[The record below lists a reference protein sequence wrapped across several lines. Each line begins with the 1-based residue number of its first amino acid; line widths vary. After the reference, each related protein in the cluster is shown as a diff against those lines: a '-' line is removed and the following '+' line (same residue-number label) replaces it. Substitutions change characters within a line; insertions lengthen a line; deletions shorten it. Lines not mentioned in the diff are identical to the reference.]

1 MELLEIEQTRRY
13 EVFDSSLDSV
23 LVLRP
28 VREVSTYLPNFIIDY
43 ANKRALDVSGRS
55 MATLAGRHFTDA
67 YPEAVEAGLLDTFL
81 KVLQSGDPYENSDF
95 NYKARIN
102 GVHFS
107 GLFHLQASK
116 FEDSVIVAFRDVTT
130 QRQRDRQWA
139 GERAEA
145 VAIQR
150 AFIPDE
156 LPHFPGLKVGAAYT
170 PASGS
175 QLGGD
180 WFDCFLI
187 DHSVVMIVGD
197 VAGHGI
203 HSAAVMGQLRNA
215 ARAYAHEAP
224 IADEIVG
231 RVNRMLCRLQPNE
244 LASMIVAVWDP
255 RTGILNRCTAG
266 HPPLLRCRK
275 GETEF
280 LISSPGPLLGADV
293 DYTYESAEKLL
304 RFGTTIVFYSD
315 GLIESRNQDLTEGM
329 AALRDEADSLREF
342 EPQEI
347 CDALMAWR
355 LTDSSLD
362 DDMCVLAARL
372 G

>member
-1 MELLEIEQTRRY
+1 VLSLEIERSHQY
-13 EVFDSSLDSV
+13 EVFDGSLDSV
-23 LVLRP
+23 CVLRS
-28 VREVSTYLPNFIIDY
+28 VRDESGVVPDLVIDY
-43 ANKRALDVSGRS
+43 ANRPAIDVSGRRL
-55 MATLAGRHFTDA
+55 ATLIGRSFTEA
-67 YPEAVEAGLLDTFL
+67 YPEAVEMGLLDMFRT
-81 KVLQSGDPYENSDF
+81 VLQSGEPYEDSDF
-95 NYKARIN
+95 NYSARVN
-102 GVHFS
+102 GLDFS
-107 GLFHLQASK
+107 GWFHLRATK
-116 FEDSVIVAFRDVTT
+116 FDDCVIVAFRDVTS
-130 QRQRDRQWA
+130 QRERDRQWA

-156 LPHFPGLKVGAAYT
+156 LPDFPGLKVGASYT
-170 PASGS
+170 PASGA

-180 WFDCFLI
+180 WFDCFLV
-187 DHSVVMIVGD
+187 DDAVVMIVGD

-224 IADEIVG
+224 FADKIVS

-244 LASMIVAVWDP
+244 LASMIVAVWDQ
-255 RTGILNRCTAG
+255 RTGILSRCVAG

-275 GETEF
+275 GETDF
-280 LISSPGPLLGADV
+280 LVSSPGLLLGANADF
-293 DYTYESAEKLL
+293 TYESAEKLL
-304 RFGTTIVFYSD
+304 RFGTTVVFYSD
-315 GLIESRNQDLTEGM
+315 GLIESRGQGLTEGM
-329 AALRDEADSLREF
+329 AALRDKADSMRQLD
-342 EPQEI
+342 PQGM

-355 LTDSSLD
+355 LADGPRD